1 MSGDL
6 GFSERVY
13 GFGSG
18 LFFIGYLVLE
28 IPGALIVQ
36 RWGARR
42 WIARILA
49 TWGMCTALVGFIHTA
64 HQFYAARFLLGLA
77 EAGLVPGVL
86 VHLHQWLPA
95 QYRARALA
103 KFFIASSVALAIGGP
118 IAGLILRLD
127 WWGIPGWRWLFVL
140 EGIPAV

>member
-1 MSGDL
+1 MVDDGKLALAGDL

-13 GFGSG
+13 GFGAG

-49 TWGMCTALVGFIHTA
+49 TWGICTVLVGSVFTTSL
-64 HQFYAARFLLGLA
+64 FYLSRFFFSLA
-77 EAGLVPGVL
+77 M
-86 VHLHQWLPA
+86 VHLIPVDVPHLPDSTSQRDSA
-95 QYRARALA
+95 
-103 KFFIASSVALAIGGP
+103 
-118 IAGLILRLD
+118 
-127 WWGIPGWRWLFVL
+127 
-140 EGIPAV
+140 